1 MTEQERDEPLP
12 DVDRAG
18 AETGQSDSDS
28 QSPNRKQVTSTNHAV
43 CMQLQALESGEENA
57 V

>member
-12 DVDRAG
+12 EVDRAG
-18 AETGQSDSDS
+18 AEVGQSDSDS
-28 QSPNRKQVTSTNHAV
+28 QSPNRKHVTSTNHAV
-43 CMQLQALESGEENA
+43 CLQLQALESGEENA